1 MKLERAQI
9 DTEAVA
15 SLCMLFG
22 VIILII
28 AIFYAV
34 KWVRAWGK
42 RRIQESMTQ
51 ENEQVSHEMSPLN
64 EQAPEVNV
72 AETSL

>member
-28 AIFYAV
+28 AFCYAV
-34 KWVRAWGK
+34 KWVRAWGI
-42 RRIQESMTQ
+42 RRIQESMTE
-51 ENEQVSHEMSPLN
+51 ENEPVSQEMSPLN
-64 EQAPEVNV
+64 EQIPEVN
-72 AETSL
+72 ATETSL